1 MVASG
6 SLNQTVFSLRNILND
21 SRDHE
26 ILMTVPRRG
35 YCFNRQCV
43 VDAQADVPAPGE
55 ETAQPPAPIPG
66 QLPPPG
72 SDGLFAPSGKTNKS
86 TRITKPQLI
95 AYMVTLAVVAFTIFQ
110 FDFDAPKIEISS
122 VDKNGLVI
130 HAVGGDLAEAQA
142 LMDLSAKQ
150 TEQLPP
156 HLKGQVWI
164 NLYKANY
171 SVSCI
176 RPDLSTANL
185 QLNSSERDLALMIR
199 QCLEVTL

>member
-1 MVASG
+1 
-6 SLNQTVFSLRNILND
+6 
-21 SRDHE
+21 
-26 ILMTVPRRG
+26 MTVPRRG

-43 VDAQADVPAPGE
+43 VDAEADVPAARE
-55 ETAQPPAPIPG
+55 ETTQPPAPIPG
-66 QLPPPG
+66 QLPPTG
-72 SDGLFAPSGKTNKS
+72 SDGLLEPSGKTTES
-86 TRITKPQLI
+86 ARITKAQLI
-95 AYMVTLAVVAFTIFQ
+95 AYIVTLAIVVFTIFQ

-130 HAVGGDLAEAQA
+130 HAVGSDLAEAQA
-142 LMDLSAKQ
+142 LMELSAKQ

-156 HLKGQVWI
+156 NLKGQVWI

-176 RPDLSTANL
+176 RQDLSTANL

-199 QCLEVTL
+199 QCV